1 MQTDVWIIL
10 DSCAFLTQKHPEG
23 RLVTIPDIEKELVNK
38 QSIQYHSNLKEH
50 NLDIVEPNKASEKWI
65 KNKADTTGDLDVLS
79 NVDQKIL
86 ALAYELKGI
95 IVSDDFAIQNVA
107 LYVGID
113 FVSCSGNEI
122 GELRKW
128 NYKCSACNHIEDN
141 KDNECRIC
149 GSTDIFRIKSK

>member
-23 RLVTIPDIEKELVNK
+23 KLVTIPEIEKELVNK
-38 QSIQYHSNLKEH
+38 QSIQYHTNLKEH
-50 NLDIVEPNKASEKWI
+50 KLDIKEPNETSEKWI
-65 KNKADTTGDLDVLS
+65 KRKANTTGDLDILS

-86 ALAYELKGI
+86 ALAYELKGL

-107 LYVGID
+107 LYIGID

-122 GELRKW
+122 GEMRKW
-128 NYKCSACNHIEDN
+128 NYKCSACNHIEGN

-149 GSTDIFRIKSK
+149 GNTDIYRIKSK

>member
-23 RLVTIPDIEKELVNK
+23 RLVTIPEIEKELVNK

-50 NLDIVEPNKASEKWI
+50 NLDIAEPNKASEEWI

-79 NVDQKIL
+79 NVDLKIL
-86 ALAYELKGI
+86 ALAHELKGTV
-95 IVSDDFAIQNVA
+95 VSDDFAIQNVA
-107 LYVGID
+107 LYTGIE

-122 GELRKW
+122 DELRKW
-128 NYKCSACNHIEDN
+128 TYKCSACNHIESN
-141 KDNECRIC
+141 KSNECRIC
-149 GSTDIFRIKSK
+149 GSTDIYRIKSK

>member
-23 RLVTIPDIEKELVNK
+23 KLVTIPEIEKELMNK
-38 QSIQYHSNLKEH
+38 QSIQYYSNLKEH
-50 NLDIVEPNKASEKWI
+50 NLEIIEPNKASEKWI
-65 KNKADTTGDLDVLS
+65 KSKADRTGDLDVLS
-79 NVDQKIL
+79 YVDKKIL

-107 LYVGID
+107 LYMGID
-113 FVSCSGNEI
+113 FVSCSGKEI
-122 GELRKW
+122 EELRKW
-128 NYKCSACNHIEDN
+128 VYKCSACNHVEDN
-141 KDNECRIC
+141 KHNECRIC

>member
-23 RLVTIPDIEKELVNK
+23 RLVTIPEIEKELMNK

-50 NLDIVEPNKASEKWI
+50 NLEIIEPNKASEKWI

-79 NVDQKIL
+79 SVDKKIL
-86 ALAYELKGI
+86 ALAYELKGL

-107 LYVGID
+107 LYMNIEYI
-113 FVSCSGNEI
+113 SCSGNKTKF
-122 GELRKW
+122 L
-128 NYKCSACNHIEDN
+128 
-141 KDNECRIC
+141 
-149 GSTDIFRIKSK
+149 

>member
-10 DSCAFLTQKHPEG
+10 DSCAFLTQKHPKG
-23 RLVTIPDIEKELVNK
+23 RLVTIPEIEKELVNK

-50 NLDIVEPNKASEKWI
+50 NLEIAEPNKASEEWI

-107 LYVGID
+107 LYIGID
-113 FVSCSGNEI
+113 FVSCSGKEI

-128 NYKCSACNHIEDN
+128 NYKCSACNHIEDS

-149 GSTDIFRIKSK
+149 GSRDIFRIKSK

>member
-23 RLVTIPDIEKELVNK
+23 RLVTIPEIEKELKNK

-50 NLDIVEPNKASEKWI
+50 NLEIIEPNKASEKWI

-79 NVDQKIL
+79 SVDKKIL

-107 LYVGID
+107 LYTGIE

-122 GELRKW
+122 KELRKW
-128 NYKCSACNHIEDN
+128 NYKCSACNHVED
-141 KDNECRIC
+141 KKSNECRIC
-149 GSTDIFRIKSK
+149 GSADIFRIKSK

>member
-23 RLVTIPDIEKELVNK
+23 KLVTISDIEKEIVNK
-38 QSIQYHSNLKEH
+38 QSIQYYSNLKEH
-50 NLDIVEPNKASEKWI
+50 KLEIIEPNITSEKWI
-65 KNKADTTGDLDVLS
+65 VDKAEKTGDLDVLS
-79 NVDQKIL
+79 AVDKKIL

-107 LYVGID
+107 LYTGIE

-122 GELRKW
+122 KELRKW
-128 NYKCSACNHIEDN
+128 NYKCSACNHVED
-141 KDNECRIC
+141 KKSNECRIC